1 MNEIIDPRSVDRPN
15 SYIGKSLPRPNT
27 KKLVEGRGQFVDDV
41 VLPRMVHVA
50 YVRSPHAHARIAG
63 IDASAALE
71 TPGVLRVFTGRDLEA
86 HCQPWV
92 ATLAHLKGMKSAP
105 QRPLPIERTTWV
117 GEAVAAVVA
126 ETRAIAEDA
135 VAKVNV
141 TYEPLPAVVDMET
154 ALGPGTPVIHPDLG
168 DNLCFQRVNESGK
181 VDEAF
186 AAAHK
191 VVETTFHTGRHT
203 GATVEPRSIL
213 AEFNRA
219 SGKLTVYHATQAP
232 HMMQGVFAQQMRMP
246 EGDVRVICSDI
257 GGSYGIKVHVYP
269 DEVATAVIAKIMGRP
284 VKFIADRLESFTTDI
299 HARDHRIKG
308 RIAIDAEGRITA
320 IDIDDLTG
328 IGPYSVYPRTSAVEG
343 NQVVNL
349 VGGPYDFA
357 NYRAKTTVVLQN
369 KTPTCQYRAV
379 GHPIATAVTEGLVD
393 LAAEAAGL
401 DPVEFRRRNLMADG
415 TYPRT
420 SPAGM
425 KFEGLSHI
433 ASLDKLIEM
442 IDYAGLRAEQER
454 LRAKGIHR
462 GIGFASFIELTNPSP
477 FMYGI
482 GGARISAQDGCTVR
496 IDPDGSVVAA
506 TGVTEQGQGTEAIIR
521 QIVAEGVGVPIEQV
535 RVVTGDTLTTPYGGG
550 TWACR
555 GAGIGG
561 EFALQSGIAV
571 KEAALKVAG
580 AMLQAQPDTLDLVD
594 GEIVERATGTSRMPL
609 AELARIVYFR
619 GDTLPPDLPRE
630 LMQTRHFITK
640 EYPFA
645 FTNGVQCCSLEVDV
659 ETGMVKLLM
668 MWCVEDCGRIINPL
682 LVDEQVRGGIVQG
695 IGGALY
701 EHCIYS
707 PEGQLMIGSM
717 ADYLVPMAAEMP
729 DIEVGHVETPTRE
742 LLLGAK
748 GAGEAGTAG
757 APAAVMNAINDA
769 LRPFNTKV
777 FAQPFTPERIL
788 AALGKVPERQ
798 PSGTQLPSAATAGG
812 RATDSA
818 RAAARQSG
826 GGKPGLLSRMLGLK
840 PQ

>member
-1 MNEIIDPRSVDRPN
+1 VNEIVDPRSVDRPN
-15 SYIGKSLPRPNT
+15 SYIGKSVPRPNV
-27 KKLVEGRGQFVDDV
+27 KKLVEGRGQFVDDI
-41 VLPRMVHVA
+41 VLPRTVHVA
-50 YVRSPHAHARIAG
+50 FVRSPHAHARIAG
-63 IDASAALE
+63 IDGGAALQI
-71 TPGVLRVFTGRDLEA
+71 PGVLRVFTGQDLATVCE
-86 HCQPWV
+86 PWV
-92 ATLAHLKGMKSAP
+92 GVLAHLKGMKSAA
-105 QRPLPIERTTWV
+105 QRPLPIDRATWV

-126 ETRAIAEDA
+126 ETRAVAEDA
-135 VAKVNV
+135 VGKIDI
-141 TYEPLPAVVDMET
+141 TYEALPAAVDMET
-154 ALGPGTPVIHPDLG
+154 ALDPGTPVIHPDLG
-168 DNLCFQRVNESGK
+168 DNLCFQRVNESGN

-191 VVETTFHTGRHT
+191 VVEATFHTARHT
-203 GATVEPRSIL
+203 GLTLEPRSIL
-213 AEFNRA
+213 ADYNRA
-219 SGKLTVYHATQAP
+219 SATLTVYHATQAP
-232 HMMQGVFAQQMRMP
+232 HMMQGVFAKHLGLP
-246 EGDVRVICSDI
+246 EGDVRVICSDV

-269 DEVATAVIAKIMGRP
+269 DEVAVAAIAKIMARP
-284 VKFIADRLESFTTDI
+284 IKFIADRLESFSSDI
-299 HARDHRIKG
+299 HARDHRIKA
-308 RIAIDAEGRITA
+308 RMAVDAEGRITA

-357 NYRAKTTVVLQN
+357 NYRAKTTVVFQN

-379 GHPIATAVTEGLVD
+379 GHPVATAVTEGLVD
-393 LAAEAAGL
+393 LAAEAVGL
-401 DPVEFRRRNLMADG
+401 DPVELRRRNLMADG
-415 TYPRT
+415 SYPRT

-433 ASLDKLIEM
+433 ASLDKLLAM
-442 IDYAGLRAEQER
+442 IGYPVLRTQQEL
-454 LRAKGIHR
+454 LRGHGVYR

-496 IDPDGSVVAA
+496 IDTDGSVVAA

-521 QIVAEGVGVPIEQV
+521 QIVAEGLGVPIEQV

-555 GAGIGG
+555 GTGIGG
-561 EFALQSGIAV
+561 EAALQSALAT

-580 AMLQAQPDTLDLVD
+580 AMLQAQPATLDLVN
-594 GEIVERATGTSRMPL
+594 GEIVERASGQSRMPL
-609 AELARIVYFR
+609 SELARIVYFR

-645 FTNGVQCCSLEVDV
+645 FTNGIQASYLEVDV
-659 ETGMVKLLM
+659 ETGLVKLLKH
-668 MWCVEDCGRIINPL
+668 WCVEDCGRVINPL

-695 IGGALY
+695 IGAALY
-701 EHCIYS
+701 EQCPYS
-707 PEGQLMIGSM
+707 SDGQLLIGSM

-742 LLLGAK
+742 SLLGAK

-757 APAAVMNAINDA
+757 APAAIMNAINDA
-769 LRPFNTKV
+769 LRPFGAKV
-777 FAQPFTPERIL
+777 LTQPFTPERIL
-788 AALGKVPERQ
+788 AALGKVITPAFRDG
-798 PSGTQLPSAATAGG
+798 SN
-812 RATDSA
+812 
-818 RAAARQSG
+818 
-826 GGKPGLLSRMLGLK
+826 
-840 PQ
+840 

>member
-1 MNEIIDPRSVDRPN
+1 V
-15 SYIGKSLPRPNT
+15 PRPNV
-27 KKLVEGRGQFVDDV
+27 KKLVEGRGQFVDDI
-41 VLPRMVHVA
+41 VLPRMVHA
-50 YVRSPHAHARIAG
+50 AFVRSPHAHARIVS
-63 IDASAALE
+63 IDSAEAQQL
-71 TPGVLRVFTGRDLEA
+71 PGVLRVFTGQDLVA
-86 HCQPWV
+86 HCEPWV
-92 ATLAHLKGMKSAP
+92 AVLAHLKGMKSAP
-105 QRPLPIERTTWV
+105 QRPLPVERATWV

-135 VAKVNV
+135 AARVVV
-141 TYEPLPAVVDMET
+141 SYEPMPAAVDMEA
-154 ALGPGTPVIHPDLG
+154 ALSPEAPVIHPELG
-168 DNLCFQRVNESGK
+168 DNLCFQRVNESGD
-181 VDEAF
+181 VEAAF

-191 VVETTFHTGRHT
+191 VVEATFHTARHT
-203 GATVEPRSIL
+203 GVTLEPRSIL
-213 AEFNRA
+213 ADYNRA
-219 SGKLTVYHATQAP
+219 SERLTVYHATQAP
-232 HMMQGVFAQQMRMP
+232 HMMQGVLAVHLGLP
-246 EGDVRVICSDI
+246 EGDVRVICGDV

-269 DEVATAVIAKIMGRP
+269 DEVAVAAMARIMGRP
-284 VKFIADRLESFTTDI
+284 VKFIADRLESFSSDI

-308 RIAIDAEGRITA
+308 RMAVDAEGRITA

-357 NYRAKTTVVLQN
+357 NYRAKTTVVFQN

-379 GHPIATAVTEGLVD
+379 GHPIATAVTEGLID
-393 LAAEAAGL
+393 LAAEAMGL
-401 DPVEFRRRNLMADG
+401 DPVELRRRNLMADG
-415 TYPRT
+415 SYPRT

-433 ASLDKLIEM
+433 ASLDRLLAM
-442 IDYAGLRAEQER
+442 MDYPALRAEQER
-454 LRAKGIHR
+454 LRGKGIHR

-496 IDPDGSVVAA
+496 IDPDGSVMAA

-521 QIVAEGVGVPIEQV
+521 QIVAEGVGVPIERV

-561 EFALQSGIAV
+561 EAALQAGLAV
-571 KEAALKVAG
+571 KDAALRVAG
-580 AMLQAQPDTLDLVD
+580 AMLQASPDTLDLVD
-594 GEIVERATGTSRMPL
+594 GQIVERKSGQARMPL

-645 FTNGVQCCSLEVDV
+645 FTNGVQACWLELDP
-659 ETGMVKLLM
+659 ETGIITLLKH
-668 MWCVEDCGRIINPL
+668 WCVEDCGRIINPL

-695 IGGALY
+695 LGGALY
-701 EHCIYS
+701 EHCTYS
-707 PEGQLMIGSM
+707 PEGQLLVGSM

-729 DIEVGHVETPTRE
+729 DIEVGHVETPTKESR
-742 LLLGAK
+742 LGAK

-769 LRPFNTKV
+769 LRPFGAKV

-788 AALGKVPERQ
+788 AALGKVPQCWPVPAGTVAALQPRATPHRDER
-798 PSGTQLPSAATAGG
+798 PASAAAPTSSKTGEH
-812 RATDSA
+812 
-818 RAAARQSG
+818 
-826 GGKPGLLSRMLGLK
+826 GLLARLFGRK
-840 PQ
+840 N

>member
-1 MNEIIDPRSVDRPN
+1 MNEIIDRRSVDRPN

-27 KKLVEGRGQFVDDV
+27 KKLVEGRGQYVDDV

-50 YVRSPHAHARIAG
+50 YVRSPHAHAKIVG
-63 IDASAALE
+63 IDAAAALE
-71 TPGVLRVFTGRDLEA
+71 MPGVLRVFTGRDLEA

-105 QRPLPIERTTWV
+105 QRPLPIERATWV

-126 ETRAIAEDA
+126 ETRAMAEDA

-191 VVETTFHTGRHT
+191 VVEATFHTGRHT

-213 AEFNRA
+213 ADYNRA
-219 SGKLTVYHATQAP
+219 SAKLTVYHATQAP

-269 DEVATAVIAKIMGRP
+269 DEVATAVIAKVMGRP
-284 VKFIADRLESFTTDI
+284 VKFIADRLESFSTDI
-299 HARDHRIKG
+299 HARDHRIKS
-308 RIAIDAEGRITA
+308 RMAIDGEGRITA

-349 VGGPYDFA
+349 VGGPYDFG

-433 ASLDKLIEM
+433 ASLDKLIAM
-442 IDYAGLRAEQER
+442 IDYPSLRAEQER
-454 LRAKGIHR
+454 LRGKGIHR
-462 GIGFASFIELTNPSP
+462 GIGLASFIELTNPSP

-561 EFALQSGIAV
+561 ESALQSGIAV

-580 AMLQAQPDTLDLVD
+580 AMLQAQPDTLDLVN
-594 GEIVERATGTSRMPL
+594 GEIVERATGTARMPL

-659 ETGMVKLLM
+659 DTGMVTLLKL
-668 MWCVEDCGRIINPL
+668 WCVEDCGRIINPL

-729 DIEVGHVETPTRE
+729 DIEVGHVETPTKE
-742 LLLGAK
+742 SLLGAK

-757 APAAVMNAINDA
+757 APAAIMNAINDA
-769 LRPFNTKV
+769 LRPFNAKV

-798 PSGTQLPSAATAGG
+798 PSGAQMPSAATN
-812 RATDSA
+812 TT
-818 RAAARQSG
+818 RAAAAPKAANG
-826 GGKPGLLSRMLGLK
+826 GSKPGLLSRMLGIK